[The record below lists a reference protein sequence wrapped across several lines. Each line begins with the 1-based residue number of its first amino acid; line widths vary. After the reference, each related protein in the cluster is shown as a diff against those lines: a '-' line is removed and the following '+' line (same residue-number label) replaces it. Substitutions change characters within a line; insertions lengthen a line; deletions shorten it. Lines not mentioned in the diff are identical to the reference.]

1 MYAVL
6 RGDLKMTSGKASS
19 QAGHAF
25 LDSYV
30 KAPPDIA
37 RAYRAEGE
45 GTKVVLVAED
55 EAALRELHQK
65 VDALGL
71 PCALV
76 VESGHVMPPS
86 FDGSP
91 IITALG
97 IGPAYRG
104 QVKGVTGKLRLLR

>member
-6 RGDLKMTSGKASS
+6 RGDLKMTSGKAAS

-25 LDSYV
+25 LDAYSRSP
-30 KAPPDIA
+30 KDIA
-37 RAYRAEGE
+37 DAYRADGE

-55 EAALRELHQK
+55 EASLRELHRK
-65 VDALGL
+65 IDALGL

-97 IGPAYRG
+97 IGPAYRH
-104 QVKGVTGKLRLLR
+104 QVRGVTGRLRLMQ